1 LTSRKPFF
9 LWLSGGG
16 LLVLLG
22 LIVFGDKGVID
33 LRYLR
38 QERNRLQ
45 SGNQTLVLENY
56 TLYQEKLRLEKPDPI
71 LIEHVARRELGF
83 VAPGEWVLMPPA
95 SRKSYSPPSKQEP
108 SRGREP

>member
-1 LTSRKPFF
+1 MTTRKPVF

-16 LLVLLG
+16 LLFLLG
-22 LIVFGDKGVID
+22 LIVFGDKGMID

-45 SGNQTLVLENY
+45 RANQTLVLEND

-71 LIEHVARRELGF
+71 LIEYVARRELGF
-83 VAPGEWVLMPPA
+83 VAPGEWVLIPPA
-95 SRKSYSPPSKQEP
+95 SRKTLSSPSPQEA
-108 SRGREP
+108 SRGKEP